1 MIWYYVDP
9 NIWNT
14 VPVSKQK
21 MAVNNRTKQIEQTEA
36 EWEVIEQNPMN
47 VKMKTIGK
55 NSR

>member
-1 MIWYYVDP
+1 VDQ

-21 MAVNNRTKQIEQTEA
+21 TAVNNRTKQIKQTEA